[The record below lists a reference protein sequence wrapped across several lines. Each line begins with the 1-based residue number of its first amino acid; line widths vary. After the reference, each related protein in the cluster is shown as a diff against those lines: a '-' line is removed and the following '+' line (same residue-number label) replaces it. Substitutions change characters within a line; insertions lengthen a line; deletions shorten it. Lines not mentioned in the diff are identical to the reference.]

1 MDLSIVIVSFN
12 TKKIL
17 KDCLESI
24 FQNKFKGSLEIIVVD
39 NNSLDD
45 SSLMVEKEFKEVILI
60 ENKKN
65 LGFAKAVNQGI
76 KKSKGEFVLLLNSDI
91 IVKQD
96 ALNLIYNFVKY
107 KNDLGVVGGR
117 LLNKEGSIQG
127 SCYHLPT
134 LWRTIIKSESLLKYA
149 PQGQEPTEVESVI
162 GAVFLIPRGIINKIG
177 LLDERYFIYFEDLDY
192 CRRIRNAGFKVF
204 YLPKAEFIH
213 LHGTSGKNIPQK
225 THQWLVESSKL
236 YYGVFNYHLITSI
249 LWIKQKWQR
258 VLKTCLRGKID

>member
-17 KDCLESI
+17 EDCLKSI
-24 FQNKFKGSLEIIVVD
+24 FQNDFKGSLEVIVID
-39 NNSLDD
+39 NNSSEG
-45 SSLMVEKEFKEVILI
+45 SSSMVEKEFNKVVLVKNR
-60 ENKKN
+60 ENV
-65 LGFAKAVNQGI
+65 GFAKAANQGI

-91 IVKQD
+91 IVKENS
-96 ALNLIYNFVKY
+96 LNLLFDFAKD
-107 KNDLGVVGGR
+107 KNDLGVLGGR

-134 LWRTIIKSESLLKYA
+134 LWRTIINSEGLLKYA
-149 PQGQEPTEVESVI
+149 PQGQEPTQVEVVV
-162 GAVFLIPRGIINKIG
+162 GAVFLIPKKIIEKIG

-192 CRRIRNAGFKVF
+192 CRRIKNAGFKVF

-213 LHGTSGKNIPQK
+213 FHGASGKSIPQK
-225 THQWLVESSKL
+225 THQWLVESSKIYNGVL
-236 YYGVFNYHLITSI
+236 NYYLITSI

-258 VLKTCLRGKID
+258 FLIKK